1 MRNEQN
7 LPIDKIEQHLAEHVL
22 FNIYIYMKKKAMLNY
37 KRKHFY

>member
-22 FNIYIYMKKKAMLNY
+22 FNIYIYEEKGYVKL
-37 KRKHFY
+37 